1 MDKRRPLDL
10 NGYKIISRQIK
21 EKSSTDVKFRTIH
34 FADKYLHDG
43 YIKMKVSYLEIFIS
57 GELLP
62 DIFKWGI
69 KRFF

>member
-10 NGYKIISRQIK
+10 NGYKIISKQIK

-43 YIKMKVSYLEIFIS
+43 I
-57 GELLP
+57 
-62 DIFKWGI
+62 
-69 KRFF
+69 